1 MQSPPM
7 LKLVI
12 PIAILLTSAV
22 SHAGGEFRHVV
33 MFKFKDSATPEQVAA
48 VEKAFGELPAKI
60 DAIVDF
66 EWGTSAS
73 ADGRDNGFT
82 HCVFMTF
89 KDKAGLE
96 AYLPHPAH
104 VAFKETSL
112 PVIEKLMVID
122 YVAKD

>member
-1 MQSPPM
+1 M
-7 LKLVI
+7 LRLLI
-12 PIAILLTSAV
+12 PAAILLSSV
-22 SHAGGEFRHVV
+22 LSHAGGEFRHVV
-33 MFKFKDSATPEQVAA
+33 MFKFKDTATPEQVAA

-96 AYLPHPAH
+96 TYLPHPAH
-104 VAFKETSL
+104 VAFKESSL
-112 PVIEKLMVID
+112 PFVEKLLVLD
-122 YVAKD
+122 YIAKD